1 MARRSSGEFSLI
13 GATAA
18 MVAVGG
24 LLWVIAHLLAP
35 VSLPFV
41 IVAYL
46 VVMVLVIR
54 RLTVGR

>member
-1 MARRSSGEFSLI
+1 MARRSPGEFSLI

-18 MVAVGG
+18 MVVVGG
-24 LLWVIAHLLAP
+24 LLWVIAHVLAP

-41 IVAYL
+41 VVAYL

-54 RLTVGR
+54 RLAHGR